1 MKNTLTCQPSSW
13 SPPVLFPS
21 LECSLPFLLTK
32 PCPQSRPA
40 PMATLRSL
48 PLRGHFAVQSAGYL
62 GWSLYIQPR
71 FKFPISINLETLY
84 KHALSLIPVMA
95 EQVRSEQ
102 ASTCQ
107 VSKPKKELKHPVPA
121 PLARVPPWSHQ
132 DPAHTRTTA
141 GAWHVSPLGPAA
153 PAELPAPGASPWA
166 LVPAFSSAHFPLLL
180 AGWNQKKQKIMLLE
194 MPAVKTFKKPFWAAP

>member
-1 MKNTLTCQPSSW
+1 MVSTCVASLPRMLSPIPPYEAL
-13 SPPVLFPS
+13 PPVKASTNGDPVKPS
-21 LECSLPFLLTK
+21 P
-32 PCPQSRPA
+32 SR
-40 PMATLRSL
+40 TLRCSVSRLPGMVSL
-48 PLRGHFAVQSAGYL
+48 HPT
-62 GWSLYIQPR
+62 
-71 FKFPISINLETLY
+71 KINLEMLY

-95 EQVRSEQ
+95 EQVMSEQ

-107 VSKPKKELKHPVPA
+107 VSKPEKEVEHPVPAWLSA